1 MSPDEPISDQPLC
14 VLIGADTFPPD
25 VNGAARFARDHA
37 VRLARRGHDVHV
49 VAPAINMRSR
59 SGIELYDGQAIHVHR
74 LRSIRWPF
82 HEWLRVAPPW
92 EVRRQVRHILNDVQP
107 AVAHLQSFID
117 IGRGLAYEAQRAGVP
132 LVATNHVMP
141 DNVIEFSGLPR
152 TLQPRLTKL
161 GWDLAS
167 TVYSLADVVTSPTPT
182 AARYLEEQTNLRGVV
197 PVSCGIDLDRFT
209 PKQTRPHE
217 NRVLFVGRL
226 DPEKNLKT
234 LLTAFS
240 LIRSDLD
247 ARLDIVGD
255 GAERDRL
262 AHTAIQLGIA
272 SRVTF
277 HGHATD
283 EELVALHHRAT
294 VFVMPSTAELQSIA
308 TLEAMASGT
317 PVVLANAMT
326 LPHLVANGEE
336 GYLAHPG
343 NAQEFADRIEHIL
356 DLTNESYLRMS
367 RAALTTARSH
377 DARAIT
383 LHYEQLYRDAWLPP
397 LPAA

>member
-1 MSPDEPISDQPLC
+1 MC

-49 VAPAINMRSR
+49 VAPAVSMRSR
-59 SGIELYDGQAIHVHR
+59 SGIEFYDGQAIHVHR

-82 HEWLRVAPPW
+82 HEWLRVTPPW
-92 EVRRQVRHILNDVQP
+92 EVRRQVRRIVNDVQP
-107 AVAHLQSFID
+107 AVVHLQSFID

-152 TLQPRLTKL
+152 TLQPRLARF
-161 GWDLAS
+161 GWNLAS

-182 AARYLEEQTNLRGVV
+182 AARYLEEQTDLRGVI

-209 PKQTRPHE
+209 PKQTRPRE

-226 DPEKNLKT
+226 DPEKNLTT

-240 LIRSDLD
+240 LIRSDLN
-247 ARLDIVGD
+247 ARLEIVGG

-262 AHTAIQLGIA
+262 VHTAVQLGIT

-277 HGHATD
+277 HGYVTD
-283 EELVALHHRAT
+283 HELVGLHHRAT

-317 PVVLANAMT
+317 PVVLANAMA

-336 GYLAHPG
+336 GYLAQPG
-343 NAQEFADRIEHIL
+343 NAHEFADLIERIL
-356 DLTNESYLRMS
+356 QLTDASYARMS

-377 DARAIT
+377 DAGAIT
-383 LHYEQLYRDAWLPP
+383 LRYEQLYRDAWLSP